1 MLSGIVILL
10 LLLSALPLAKLIAHM
25 LRSPSVIFIW
35 GAIYL
40 LFLALSA
47 IADQVTVIAFYGLLG
62 NIAGAVCFKISRRLR
77 GKNEELPRA

>member
-77 GKNEELPRA
+77 DKNEELPRA